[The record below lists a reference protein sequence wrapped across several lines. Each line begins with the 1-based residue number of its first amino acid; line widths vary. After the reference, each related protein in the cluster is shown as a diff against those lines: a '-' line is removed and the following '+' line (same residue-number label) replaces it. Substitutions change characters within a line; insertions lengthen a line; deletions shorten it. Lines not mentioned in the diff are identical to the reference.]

1 MPEIQCHERS
11 CNSNNAEN
19 KKVSVEDKQLSTV
32 QSPNI
37 FKELP
42 KEEKTFPGKVKD
54 WIKVKWNKTFKKK
67 N

>member
-1 MPEIQCHERS
+1 MLEIQCLERS
-11 CNSNNAEN
+11 CNSNHAEN
-19 KKVSVEDKQLSTV
+19 KKVSVEDKQLTTG
-32 QSPNI
+32 SPNI